1 MKSRYFQAVDDKDWE
16 AIVDI
21 FTDDAVVDF
30 SGEGRHH
37 VGHHGVVADAVVPEN
52 WKVTGGREAARVI
65 AGAVRD
71 VVSVHHG
78 HDPQITLTGPGSA
91 RGRWSMYDR
100 LEYGPEVMHGYGHYH
115 EEYRLHDG
123 RWRIASLKLTRLRVV
138 WATA

>member
-1 MKSRYFQAVDDKDWE
+1 M
-16 AIVDI
+16 
-21 FTDDAVVDF
+21 
-30 SGEGRHH
+30 
-37 VGHHGVVADAVVPEN
+37 
-52 WKVTGGREAARVI
+52 TGGREAARVI

-78 HDPQITLTGPGSA
+78 HDPQITLTGPDSA

-123 RWRIASLKLTRLRVV
+123 RWRIASLRLTRLRVV
-138 WATA
+138 WASS